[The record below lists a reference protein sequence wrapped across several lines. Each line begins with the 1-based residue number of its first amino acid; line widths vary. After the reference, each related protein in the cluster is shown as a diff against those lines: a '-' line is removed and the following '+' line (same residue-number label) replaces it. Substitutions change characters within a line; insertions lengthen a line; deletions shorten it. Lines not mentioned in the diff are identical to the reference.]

1 MMAGYQTGIVA
12 AAQPEL
18 MAIIR
23 YRIEFSS
30 IFHAHYVTESR
41 AVDALRSGLTDP
53 EERALADR
61 YCTQMREIF
70 LRHSALIQAWPPDRI
85 LSHWQD
91 YRRDSG
97 DYRNLYLTFLAWE
110 EAVIHPLLERH
121 AAVSERR
128 TA

>member
-1 MMAGYQTGIVA
+1 MAGYQTGIVA
-12 AAQPEL
+12 APQPEL

-41 AVDALRSGLTDP
+41 AVDALRAGLTDP

-61 YCTQMREIF
+61 YCREMREIF
-70 LRHSALIQAWPPDRI
+70 LRHSALIQKWPPDRI
-85 LSHWQD
+85 ISHWND
-91 YRRDSG
+91 YRRDSAN
-97 DYRNLYLTFLAWE
+97 YREYYLGFLAWE

-128 TA
+128 IA